1 MKSSYQTVV
10 IGSGAAG
17 LNAAS
22 LLYEYGV
29 KDLVLI
35 TEHINAGTS
44 RNTGSDK
51 QTYYKLSLSG
61 SDPDSVRSLA
71 EDLYKGR
78 CVDGDIALCEA
89 SLSAQSFLR
98 LVSLGV
104 PFPCNRYG
112 EYIGYKTDHDPYK
125 RATSAGPYT
134 SRFMT
139 EALERDVKAKGIE
152 IVSGLQLVKI
162 GVKDSRVSYLVFV
175 DRKTGRIES
184 VGCRSCVLATGGPA
198 GIYQMSVYPESQ
210 FGSTGVAFLAGA
222 MGKNLT
228 EWQYG
233 LASVKPRWNVSG
245 SYMQVLPSFVSVD
258 EDGKEHDFLSEFGL
272 DKDRMLLDIF
282 LKGYQWPF
290 DVRKLE
296 KGSSIIDMICYLE
309 LEKGRKVYLD
319 YMVNPGGEDID
330 FDALP
335 KEARDYLI
343 ASGSIQRTPVERLRH
358 LNEPAY
364 SFYLDKGVDLEK
376 ERLEISLSAQHNN
389 GGLSIDCW
397 WQSNIEGLFPVGEVA
412 ASHGVYRPGGSA
424 LNSGQCA
431 SRRASLFISR
441 KRNDKDW
448 CFSDQIDDDDI
459 LAIAENARNGSI
471 RVQDA
476 YNEARRRM
484 SIDGSAI
491 RNSDR
496 LSALLSYVKDA
507 ISSFSDVCIEKDNE
521 LWLLFEYR
529 NALYTQLVYLSA
541 MLDYSKRIS
550 KSRGSAL
557 YSDPD
562 GDIHPDGFD
571 ERFTYSLEDD
581 KSEASIQECM
591 LSGGVPVIS
600 YRRPRPIPED
610 DDFFENVWS
619 IYRKNGCVY

>member
-343 ASGSIQRTPVERLRH
+343 ASGSVQRTPVERLRH

-364 SFYLDKGVDLEK
+364 SFYLDKGVDLER

-389 GGLSIDCW
+389 GGLAIDCW

-459 LAIAENARNGSI
+459 IAIAENARNGSI

-491 RNSDR
+491 RNIDR

-541 MLDYSKRIS
+541 MLDYAKRIS

>member
-1 MKSSYQTVV
+1 
-10 IGSGAAG
+10 
-17 LNAAS
+17 
-22 LLYEYGV
+22 
-29 KDLVLI
+29 
-35 TEHINAGTS
+35 
-44 RNTGSDK
+44 
-51 QTYYKLSLSG
+51 
-61 SDPDSVRSLA
+61 
-71 EDLYKGR
+71 
-78 CVDGDIALCEA
+78 
-89 SLSAQSFLR
+89 
-98 LVSLGV
+98 
-104 PFPCNRYG
+104 
-112 EYIGYKTDHDPYK
+112 
-125 RATSAGPYT
+125 
-134 SRFMT
+134 
-139 EALERDVKAKGIE
+139 
-152 IVSGLQLVKI
+152 
-162 GVKDSRVSYLVFV
+162 
-175 DRKTGRIES
+175 
-184 VGCRSCVLATGGPA
+184 
-198 GIYQMSVYPESQ
+198 
-210 FGSTGVAFLAGA
+210 
-222 MGKNLT
+222 
-228 EWQYG
+228 
-233 LASVKPRWNVSG
+233 VSG

-272 DKDRMLLDIF
+272 DRDRMLLDIF

-343 ASGSIQRTPVERLRH
+343 ASGSVQRTPVERLRH

-364 SFYLDKGVDLEK
+364 SFYLDKGVDLER

-389 GGLSIDCW
+389 GGLAIDCW

-459 LAIAENARNGSI
+459 IAIAENARNGSI

-491 RNSDR
+491 RNIDR

-541 MLDYSKRIS
+541 MLDYAKRIS